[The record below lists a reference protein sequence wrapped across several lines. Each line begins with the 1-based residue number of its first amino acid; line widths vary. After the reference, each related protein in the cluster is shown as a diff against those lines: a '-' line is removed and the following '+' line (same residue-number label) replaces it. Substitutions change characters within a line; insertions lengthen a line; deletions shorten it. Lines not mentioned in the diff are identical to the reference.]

1 MAIPEFSADSSI
13 YRAAC
18 SYRSGRYAVP
28 GAAGRVMPQQR
39 LESTC
44 GSCVC
49 DPGKCCYQSAGECA
63 CHTCSSIT
71 AVRSPSLLRA

>member
-1 MAIPEFSADSSI
+1 MAIPEFSADSAI
-13 YRAAC
+13 YRPVH

-28 GAAGRVMPQQR
+28 GATGRVMPQQR

-49 DPGKCCYQSAGECA
+49 DVGKCCYQSAGECA
-63 CHTCSSIT
+63 CHICSSVA
-71 AVRSPSLLRA
+71 AVGPPSLLRA